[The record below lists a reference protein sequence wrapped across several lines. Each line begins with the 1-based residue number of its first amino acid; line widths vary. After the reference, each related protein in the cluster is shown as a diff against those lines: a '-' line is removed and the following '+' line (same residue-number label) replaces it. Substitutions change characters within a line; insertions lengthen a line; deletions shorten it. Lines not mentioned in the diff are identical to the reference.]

1 VVTNTAS
8 QKIARIMETTQSI
21 VPWDEQLECH
31 ESGVGSATAAE
42 SSRGKAEELL
52 KQFGL
57 EMAGRES

>member
-1 VVTNTAS
+1 
-8 QKIARIMETTQSI
+8 METTQSI

-57 EMAGRES
+57 EMAARES